1 MGRMAGL
8 RVDLRG
14 KTCLV
19 TGATSGIGR
28 ASAVA
33 LAGMGAKL
41 FLLCR
46 DPARAEALRAEI
58 ADGTGR
64 RDVAILLADLSSQRD
79 IRRAAAEFLAT
90 GEPLHVLL
98 NNAGVVQMQRTETV
112 DGIETTFA
120 VNHLAYF
127 LLTNL
132 LLERIVR
139 SAPARIVNVASD
151 AHRLGGALDFDDL
164 GAARRYSGMAVYGRS
179 KLANLYF
186 TRELARRLEGSGVTV
201 NAVHPGAVRTG
212 LGQNNDAPVLKL
224 LTGLVRPFFRSPERG
239 AETSIWLCSS
249 PDVAGVSGGYFAD
262 CKPRSPHRLAND
274 EAASRRLW
282 DASAEL
288 TGLPAQAAAE
298 RCKSA

>member
-1 MGRMAGL
+1 MAPMARL

-14 KTCLV
+14 RTCLV

-28 ASAVA
+28 ASALA
-33 LAGMGAKL
+33 LADMGAKL

-46 DPARAEALRAEI
+46 DPARAETLRQEI
-58 ADGTGR
+58 ADEIGR

-90 GEPLHVLL
+90 GEPLHILL
-98 NNAGVVQMQRTETV
+98 NNAGVVYTERVETV

-127 LLTNL
+127 LLTSL
-132 LLERIVR
+132 LLDRIVA

-164 GAARRYSGMAVYGRS
+164 GASRRYSGAGVYGRS

-186 TRELARRLEGSGVTV
+186 TRELARRLEGTGVTV

-212 LGQNNDAPVLKL
+212 LGQNNDAPILKL
-224 LTGLVRPFFRSPERG
+224 LTGLVRPLLRSPEKG

-249 PDVAGVSGGYFAD
+249 PDVAGVSGGYFA
-262 CKPRSPHRLAND
+262 KRKLRVPHRLAND
-274 EAASRRLW
+274 ETASRRLW
-282 DASAEL
+282 DASAKL
-288 TGLPAQAAAE
+288 TGLPV
-298 RCKSA
+298 

>member
-1 MGRMAGL
+1 MTVMAKSL
-8 RVDLRG
+8 ADLSG

-28 ASAVA
+28 SSALA
-33 LAGMGAKL
+33 LAGLGAKL

-46 DPARAEALRAEI
+46 NPKRADELRAEI
-58 ADGTGR
+58 AAETGNR
-64 RDVAILLADLSSQRD
+64 KVEILVADLASQEE

-90 GEPLHVLL
+90 GEPLHLLL
-98 NNAGVVQMQRTETV
+98 NNAGVVLTERSETV

-132 LLERIVR
+132 LLARIVS
-139 SAPARIVNVASD
+139 SAPARIVNIASD

-164 GAARRYSGMAVYGRS
+164 GASRRYSGMGVYGRS

-186 TRELARRLEGSGVTV
+186 TTELARRLAGSGVTV
-201 NAVHPGAVRTG
+201 NAAHPGAVRTD
-212 LGQNNDAPVLKL
+212 LGQNNDAPILKL

-239 AETSIWLCSS
+239 AETSVWLCAS
-249 PDVAGVSGGYFAD
+249 PAVEGVTGRYFAD
-262 CKPRSPHRLAND
+262 CRERAPHRLASD
-274 EAASRRLW
+274 PVVAQRLW
-282 DASAEL
+282 QESAKL
-288 TGLPAQAAAE
+288 TGLPI
-298 RCKSA
+298 